1 MGVVLD
7 TSVLIAAE
15 KGRLDLPL
23 LFSAIGEESVVI
35 AAITAFEL
43 LHGVE
48 RAGAPDVQAR
58 RSRYVEWILNNI
70 GVVAFGI
77 SEARAYARLRAQLS
91 VQGQPI
97 GPYDLLV
104 AATALSLGFSL
115 ATLKQEEFNRVPG
128 LILFTLPA

>member
-1 MGVVLD
+1 VGVVLD

-15 KGRLDLPL
+15 KGQLDLPM
-23 LFSAIGEESVVI
+23 LFSAVGEQPVVI
-35 AAITAFEL
+35 AAITASEL

-48 RAGAPDVQAR
+48 RARAVDIQAY
-58 RSRYVEWILNNI
+58 RSRYVEWVINNI

-77 SEARAYARLRAQLS
+77 PEARVHARLWAQLS

-115 ATLKQEEFNRVPG
+115 ATLNTEEFNRVPG
-128 LILFTLPA
+128 LTLFNLPV